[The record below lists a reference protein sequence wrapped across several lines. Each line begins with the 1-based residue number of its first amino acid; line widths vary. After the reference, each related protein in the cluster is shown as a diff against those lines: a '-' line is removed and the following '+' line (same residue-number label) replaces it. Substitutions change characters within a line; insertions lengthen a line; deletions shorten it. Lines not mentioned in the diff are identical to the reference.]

1 MTSVQTAAGGRT
13 HAREIGLMKV
23 RDPLVLPGTSMDTP
37 THRSLAVRL
46 VRAGLLAAAP
56 IIAMLPVDAAVA
68 VKAEEA
74 FRWATFFGPFHM
86 VVLHYPI
93 GFLTLA
99 ALLEVWATF
108 RPAGPGRQAL
118 GLVLPLTAAA
128 SVATATLG
136 WLRAGGGGFDPELLA
151 LHRWTGIAVAVLTV
165 GACLMHRISGDRI
178 ASGTHRFG
186 YRGSLGAALACLVIA
201 GHFGGSLTHGEGFLT
216 LNAPRF
222 VRDLIAKGTTK
233 PPVANG
239 ATRVSLYASVVR
251 PAFEG
256 KCYTCHGT
264 EKQKGK
270 FRLDQREALLKGG
283 GSSEIAVTPG
293 DIQKSRLMYHLLL
306 PRDHDD
312 AMPPKGKEPLTPAE
326 IVAVAQWIQA
336 GAKFE

>member
-1 MTSVQTAAGGRT
+1 
-13 HAREIGLMKV
+13 MKV
-23 RDPLVLPGTSMDTP
+23 CDLLVLPGTSMDTP

-46 VRAGLLAAAP
+46 LRAGLLAAAP

-74 FRWATFFGPFHM
+74 FRWAAFFGPFHM

-151 LHRWTGIAVAVLTV
+151 LHRWTGIAVAVLAV

-178 ASGTHRFG
+178 TGATHRFG
-186 YRGSLGAALACLVIA
+186 YRGSLGAALACLVVA

-216 LNAPRF
+216 LNAPGF
-222 VRDLIAKGTTK
+222 LRDLTAKGTTK
-233 PPVANG
+233 PPIANG
-239 ATRVSLYASVVR
+239 ATHVSLYASVVR

-283 GSSEIAVTPG
+283 GSGEIAVTPG

>member
-1 MTSVQTAAGGRT
+1 
-13 HAREIGLMKV
+13 
-23 RDPLVLPGTSMDTP
+23 MDTT
-37 THRSLAVRL
+37 THRALAVRL
-46 VRAGLLAAAP
+46 LRAGLLTAAP
-56 IIAMLPVDAAVA
+56 IIAAMPAHAAVA
-68 VKAEEA
+68 VKAGEA
-74 FRWATFFGPFHM
+74 FRWSAFFGPFHM

-99 ALLEVWATF
+99 AILELWATL
-108 RPAGPGRQAL
+108 RPAGPGRHAL
-118 GLVLPLTAAA
+118 DLVLPLTAAA
-128 SVATATLG
+128 SVAAAALG
-136 WLRAGGGGFDPELLA
+136 WLRAGEGGFDPGLLA
-151 LHRWTGIAVAVLTV
+151 WHRWTGIAVAVLTV
-165 GACLMHRISGDRI
+165 GACLMHRISRDRGGG
-178 ASGTHRFG
+178 AVHRFG

-216 LNAPRF
+216 LNAPPF
-222 VRDLIAKGTTK
+222 VRDLLAKGAAKT
-233 PPVANG
+233 PVASSPAAVG
-239 ATRVSLYASVVR
+239 LYASVVR

-256 KCYTCHGT
+256 KCYSCHGT

-283 GSSEIAVTPG
+283 GSGEIAVTPG
-293 DIQKSRLMYHLLL
+293 DIQKSRLMYQVLL

>member
-1 MTSVQTAAGGRT
+1 
-13 HAREIGLMKV
+13 MKV
-23 RDPLVLPGTSMDTP
+23 RDQLVLPGTSMDTP
-37 THRSLAVRL
+37 TYRSLAARL
-46 VRAGLLAAAP
+46 LRTGLLTAAL
-56 IIAMLPVDAAVA
+56 IIAVLPVDAAVA
-68 VKAEEA
+68 VRAEEA
-74 FRWATFFGPFHM
+74 FRWAAFFGPFHM

-99 ALLEVWATF
+99 ALLELWATF

-128 SVATATLG
+128 SVATAALG
-136 WLRAGGGGFDPELLA
+136 WLRSRGDGFDPELLA
-151 LHRWTGIAVAVLTV
+151 LHRWTGIAVAVLAV

-178 ASGTHRFG
+178 GSAAHRFG
-186 YRGSLGAALACLVIA
+186 YRGLLGAALACLVIA

-216 LNAPRF
+216 LNAPPF
-222 VRDLIAKGTTK
+222 VRDLIAKGTAKT
-233 PPVANG
+233 PVANG
-239 ATRVSLYASVVR
+239 ATSVSLYASVVR
-251 PAFEG
+251 PAFKG
-256 KCYTCHGT
+256 KCYSCHGA

-283 GSSEIAVTPG
+283 GSGEVAVTPG
-293 DIQKSRLMYHLLL
+293 DMQKSRLMYQLLL

>member
-1 MTSVQTAAGGRT
+1 
-13 HAREIGLMKV
+13 MKV
-23 RDPLVLPGTSMDTP
+23 CDLLVLPGTSMDTP

-46 VRAGLLAAAP
+46 LRAGLLAAAP

-74 FRWATFFGPFHM
+74 FRWAAFFGPFHM

-99 ALLEVWATF
+99 ALLELWATF

-151 LHRWTGIAVAVLTV
+151 LHRWTGIAVAVLAV
-165 GACLMHRISGDRI
+165 GAFLMHRISGDRI
-178 ASGTHRFG
+178 AGATHRFG

-222 VRDLIAKGTTK
+222 LRYLTAKGTTK
-233 PPVANG
+233 PPIANG
-239 ATRVSLYASVVR
+239 ATHVSLYASVVR

-283 GSSEIAVTPG
+283 GSGEIAVTPG
-293 DIQKSRLMYHLLL
+293 DIQKSRLMYHVLL

-312 AMPPKGKEPLTPAE
+312 AMPPKGKDPLTPAE
-326 IVAVAQWIQA
+326 IVAVARWIQA
-336 GAKFE
+336 GANFE